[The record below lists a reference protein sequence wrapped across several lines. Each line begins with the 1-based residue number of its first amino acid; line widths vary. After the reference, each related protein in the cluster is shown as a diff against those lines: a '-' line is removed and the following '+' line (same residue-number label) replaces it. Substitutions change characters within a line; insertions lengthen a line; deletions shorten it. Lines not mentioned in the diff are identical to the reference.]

1 MTLDPE
7 DAKKYILAAS
17 AAAGGVAIAAAA
29 IAAKKHGW
37 MEEDVSD
44 DQSTG
49 EVYGTV
55 AAVATGM
62 YLGGE
67 MLREAIEEF
76 GGKSVAIATVGVPV
90 VAVLLRALRR

>member
-29 IAAKKHGW
+29 ISAKRHGW

-55 AAVATGM
+55 FAVATGM

-67 MLREAIEEF
+67 MLRGAIEEF

-90 VAVLLRALRR
+90 VAVILRALRR